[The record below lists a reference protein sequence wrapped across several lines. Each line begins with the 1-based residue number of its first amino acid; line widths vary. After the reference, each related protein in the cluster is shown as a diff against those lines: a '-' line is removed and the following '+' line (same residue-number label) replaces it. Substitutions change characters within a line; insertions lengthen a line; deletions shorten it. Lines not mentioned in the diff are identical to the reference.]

1 MRFLR
6 ALPLADRSLPFVS
19 MDWFFPAFPN
29 LTRDKFH
36 WFARYIQ
43 GSFAAGAA
51 FVLLVYH
58 TPYGCADYDH
68 EYKSWFYKRNRDQLR
83 ESGKLADNLR
93 VKYTSL
99 YREEVSE

>member
-68 EYKSWFYKRNRDQLR
+68 EYKSCSTSATGISCGRVENWQTTYG
-83 ESGKLADNLR
+83 SSTLACTGR
-93 VKYTSL
+93 
-99 YREEVSE
+99 R